1 VAVTVESKQQVP
13 HFYVTTDIDVE
24 ALLNLRKQINEGLP
38 DDSKVSVNDLIVKAA
53 ALTLRPDPAPVPEPE
68 FTLLR

>member
-1 VAVTVESKQQVP
+1 VEYIDLTTMRKRIVAVTVESKQQVP

-38 DDSKVSVNDLIVKAA
+38 DDSKVSVNDLIVKASM
-53 ALTLRPDPAPVPEPE
+53 T
-68 FTLLR
+68 